1 MSEGARDGKP
11 SLETTTAAATDCTK
25 TRWYALTDLFV
36 KAISAVAVVAL
47 GIAGWRLQ
55 SHDQKARASD
65 QLMRDDVERSKQI
78 NDRRDRSERQYLPML
93 RSLTEVDLALVETST
108 EFAWPTYTDSQ
119 RGRRERLGEHLSYL
133 AGTLYFTNSEPTL
146 KIATALDNARSV
158 HHPKRIEIPARAA
171 VLMLAERIRLSPFFD
186 EWDKPTGNVRLDDEG
201 ELAFDDDFNHE
212 DAVSV
217 DSRTVAAFQSW
228 LPAEGMPVRELVHQ
242 VDVPT
247 LASEMH
253 EQLSLIIEQTVR
265 KDPQVLAPEYIKI
278 REDVLKSRDYLLSK

>member
-1 MSEGARDGKP
+1 MPDEESPNDY
-11 SLETTTAAATDCTK
+11 TK

-36 KAISAVAVVAL
+36 KTISAVAVVAL

-55 SHDQKARASD
+55 SQDQRARTAD
-65 QLMRDDVERSKQI
+65 QRVRDNVERSKQL
-78 NDRRDRSERQYLPML
+78 NERRDRSERQYLPML

-108 EFAWPTYTDSQ
+108 EFAWPTYTDRQ

-133 AGTLYFTNSEPTL
+133 GGSLYFTDGEPTL
-146 KIATALDNARSV
+146 KIATALDNARSI
-158 HHPKRIEIPARAA
+158 HQPERIEIPARAA

-186 EWDKPTGNVRLDDEG
+186 TWDTRTGHVRLDDEG
-201 ELAFDDDFNHE
+201 ELAFDDDDDDHE

-217 DSRTVAAFQSW
+217 DSRTVSAFQKW
-228 LPAEGMPVRELVHQ
+228 LPREGMSVRELVHQ

-253 EQLSLIIEQTVR
+253 EQLSLIIEKTVR
-265 KDPQVLAPEYIKI
+265 KDPQVLASEYVKI